1 MSGDKALRVLVLE
14 EGITVEKITI
24 PPDDSQFLE
33 SRAFQVIEICRW
45 FNIPPHK
52 LKDLTRA
59 TFSNIEEQGIDYYR
73 DTIRPWLVRIEREVN
88 TKLIAPLERKQQFT
102 EFIVDALLRSNTP
115 AQDESFKAGRQ
126 WGWYSVNE
134 IRRMKNLNPIP
145 DGDQYLVP
153 QNMAPADMIKPLLD
167 AKTTPAPAPPP
178 EPADGGDGRGEII
191 KAFVVDLRDAVQRAL
206 PIPTPAPTPDV
217 VSDPA
222 LDTAIATTQARR
234 RAQEITAQRAIIE
247 DVVRR
252 MLAREKG
259 KAREAAKTPER
270 LRAWV
275 GGAWYGK
282 HAEGYRA
289 NLVQP
294 IALHLARI
302 GSERDAEAVTGEIVT
317 AYVEESRRQLHALL
331 DRQPGDVAAELDEL
345 LARWEIDRVQ
355 AIPDAVMA
363 EELAHG

>member
-1 MSGDKALRVLVLE
+1 MGLVLRQRNSPHE
-14 EGITVEKITI
+14 EPE
-24 PPDDSQFLE
+24 
-33 SRAFQVIEICRW
+33 
-45 FNIPPHK
+45 
-52 LKDLTRA
+52 
-59 TFSNIEEQGIDYYR
+59 
-73 DTIRPWLVRIEREVN
+73 
-88 TKLIAPLERKQQFT
+88 LI
-102 EFIVDALLRSNTP
+102 
-115 AQDESFKAGRQ
+115 GR
-126 WGWYSVNE
+126 
-134 IRRMKNLNPIP
+134 
-145 DGDQYLVP
+145 DQYLVP
-153 QNMAPADMIKPLLD
+153 QNMAPADMIEPLLD

-206 PIPTPAPTPDV
+206 PIPTPAPEPVV

-234 RAQEITAQRAIIE
+234 RATEITAQRAIIE

-275 GGAWYGK
+275 GGAWYTK

-302 GSERDAEAVTGEIVT
+302 GSERDAEAVTVEIVT
-317 AYVEESRRQLHALL
+317 AYVEESRRQCTRSWIARGRRGRGARRAAGPVG
-331 DRQPGDVAAELDEL
+331 DRAGADDP
-345 LARWEIDRVQ
+345 
-355 AIPDAVMA
+355 
-363 EELAHG
+363 